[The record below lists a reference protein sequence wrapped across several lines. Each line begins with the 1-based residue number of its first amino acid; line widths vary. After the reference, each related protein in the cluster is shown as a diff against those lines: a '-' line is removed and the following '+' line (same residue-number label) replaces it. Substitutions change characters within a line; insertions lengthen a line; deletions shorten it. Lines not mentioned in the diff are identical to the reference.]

1 MNVCEGVIRL
11 PTCGGSIPH
20 PEAKSKENNSTNDAE
35 NQPENDPK
43 NDPAAPT
50 KKPRIYSSS
59 SFDAS
64 VDFVPERSIKQRLR
78 DAVRKVQQMN
88 KVRKAFASNKD
99 TNTDSES
106 KVIKVKF
113 TLFPIAATFPKGS
126 RLRVQVCSGAFPR
139 LSPNLG
145 TGEPLSSAC
154 VGQLQHQEVFH
165 TRVLRSCIRL
175 PVVGG
180 AGALLGSESNSA
192 L

>member
-11 PTCGGSIPH
+11 PTCGGSIIH
-20 PEAKSKENNSTNDAE
+20 PQAKSKEKHSKNDAE
-35 NQPENDPK
+35 NN
-43 NDPAAPT
+43 PAAPPQ
-50 KKPRIYSSS
+50 KPRRIYSSS

-64 VDFVPERSIKQRLR
+64 VEFVPERSVKQRLK
-78 DAVRKVQQMN
+78 DAVRQVQRMN
-88 KVRKAFASNKD
+88 RVMKAFASNKD
-99 TNTDSES
+99 TNTDTKSR
-106 KVIKVKF
+106 VIKVKF

-145 TGEPLSSAC
+145 TGEPLSSAR

-165 TRVLRSCIRL
+165 THVLRSCIRL

-180 AGALLGSESNSA
+180 AGALVDPEPNSG